1 MASMSESNTDD
12 PGRGS
17 AGTDRRT
24 LLKSV
29 GAASV
34 AGLTGVA
41 GCAGGGGGGETVQYG
56 VLSPTTGSFSAL
68 AEGQVRGAE
77 MAVDAVNE
85 SDDYDFEIE
94 LNEGDTER
102 DGGVAQDE
110 AERLI
115 QQEDIQFMMGA
126 ISSSVAL
133 SLNEVAA
140 SQEIVY
146 NPGGAAIPITGS
158 RCNEY
163 VFRCETN
170 TAQVAEACA
179 EWTIENLGSDVIFH
193 IADYA
198 YGRSVLNEW
207 RSRMR
212 GSDAAF
218 NQVDVT
224 RAEPG
229 AENYDSQISTI
240 ARSDA
245 DVLVVGATGGDLV
258 GFLTQAA
265 NRGLQDELDI
275 MTTTGSFQ
283 SVRAG
288 VGGAGYGVYSGVRYV
303 PGVETGDNQSF
314 VDAYDDRYDAVP
326 DNFARVAYDSI
337 RMTANGIQEA
347 DSTDPEDVKDVL
359 PGLSQSPTLFGDNAF
374 RSCDHQATNPV
385 WVGQNVA
392 PDGGE
397 GPAAVNLEERVAGS
411 DAIPACSD
419 VDCDL

>member
-1 MASMSESNTDD
+1 MSESNTSR
-12 PGRGS
+12 PARGS
-17 AGTDRRT
+17 DGTRRRA
-24 LLKSV
+24 LLRGV

-34 AGLTGVA
+34 AGLTGIA
-41 GCAGGGGGGETVQYG
+41 GCAGGGGDDTVQYG
-56 VLSPTTGSFSAL
+56 LLSPTTGSFAAL

-77 MAVDAVNE
+77 MAVDFVND
-85 SDDYDFEIE
+85 SDEYDFTIE
-94 LNEGDTER
+94 LNQGDTER
-102 DGGVAQDE
+102 NAQTAQDE

-115 QQEDIQFMMGA
+115 QQEDIQYMMGA

-170 TAQVAEACA
+170 TAQIAEGGA

-193 IADYA
+193 IANYA
-198 YGRSVLNEW
+198 YGRSVLAEW

-212 GSDAAF
+212 NSEATF
-218 NQVDVT
+218 NEVDVT
-224 RAEPG
+224 RAEPE
-229 AENYDSQISTI
+229 AENFDSVLSTI

-245 DVLVVGATGGDLV
+245 DVLVVGATGGPLIR
-258 GFLTQAA
+258 FLTQAA
-265 NRGLQDELDI
+265 NRGLQEDLAI

-288 VGGAGYGVYSGVRYV
+288 AGSAAYGVYSGVRYV
-303 PGVETGDNQSF
+303 PSIETGDNQSF
-314 VDAYDDRYDAVP
+314 VDAYDERYDGVP

-397 GPAAVNLEERVAGS
+397 GPANVNLEQRVAGS
-411 DAIPACSD
+411 DAIPPCSA

>member
-1 MASMSESNTDD
+1 MSENDTND
-12 PGRGS
+12 PV
-17 AGTDRRT
+17 GTGRRT
-24 LLKSV
+24 LLKGV
-29 GAASV
+29 GAASF
-34 AGLTGVA
+34 AGLTGIA
-41 GCAGGGGGGETVQYG
+41 GCAGGGGGDDTVQYG

-68 AEGQVRGAE
+68 AQGQVRGAE
-77 MAVDAVNE
+77 MAVDFVNE

-94 LNEGDTER
+94 LSEGDTER
-102 DGGVAQDE
+102 DGETAQDE

-115 QQEDIQFMMGA
+115 QQEDIDYMMGA

-140 SQEIVY
+140 SQEIIY
-146 NPGGAAIPITGS
+146 NPGGAAIPITGGD
-158 RCNEY
+158 CNEY

-193 IADYA
+193 IANYA

-212 GSDAAF
+212 DSDATF
-218 NQVDVT
+218 NEVDVT
-224 RAEPG
+224 RAEPS
-229 AENYDSQISTI
+229 AENFDSVLSTI

-245 DVLVVGATGGDLV
+245 EVLVVGATGGPLV
-258 GFLTQAA
+258 RFLTQAA

-283 SVRAG
+283 SIRAG
-288 VGGAGYGVYSGVRYV
+288 AGSAGYGVYSGVRYV
-303 PGVETGDNQSF
+303 PGIETGDNQSF
-314 VDAYDDRYDAVP
+314 VDEYDSRYDGVP

-347 DSTDPEDVKDVL
+347 DSTDPEDVKDTL
-359 PGLSQSPTLFGDNAF
+359 PGFSQSPTLFGDNVF

-385 WVGQNVA
+385 WVGQNVE

-397 GPAAVNLEERVAGS
+397 GPAGVNLIERVAGS
-411 DAIPACSD
+411 DAIPPCSS